1 MPTDEEV
8 SEFYSRWDSRFKG
21 SSRSYRPILLGRG
34 MDAKR
39 LGLSQRGMEFSKA
52 LEWSVEEVSRA
63 FGVPTVF
70 LGELENATLSN
81 VSTFKRFLWRNTIV
95 PELNLIEDCLNRSLI
110 SAFGLSPEGYRF
122 KFDLSSVEA
131 LQDSE
136 DSKVARE
143 VSLVNAGVMTPNE
156 VRARHGLGAE
166 AWGETAKSGGGI
178 PPSFVRREL
187 EGGSGCSI

>member
-1 MPTDEEV
+1 
-8 SEFYSRWDSRFKG
+8 
-21 SSRSYRPILLGRG
+21 

-39 LGLSQRGMEFSKA
+39 LGLTQRDMEFSKA
-52 LEWSVEEVSRA
+52 LEWSIEEVSRA

-81 VSTFKRFLWRNTIV
+81 VSTFERFLWRNTIV
-95 PELNLIEDCLNRSLI
+95 PELKLIEDCLNRSLI
-110 SAFGLSPEGYRF
+110 SAFGLSPETYRF

-166 AWGETAKSGGGI
+166 AWGETA
-178 PPSFVRREL
+178 R
-187 EGGSGCSI
+187 